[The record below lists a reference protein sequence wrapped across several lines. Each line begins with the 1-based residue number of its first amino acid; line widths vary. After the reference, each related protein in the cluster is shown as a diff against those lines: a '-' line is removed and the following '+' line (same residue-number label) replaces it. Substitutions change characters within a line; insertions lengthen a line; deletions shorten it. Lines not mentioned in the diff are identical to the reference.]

1 MNKLAGKGK
10 GCLKTAFPLLAL
22 LFLAGLWGVATFSLR
37 LTKASPAADAA
48 FRWPY
53 YLYTPTW
60 LEDNRILGKP
70 IHLLVLPNNT
80 GVASDDPAVDDQ
92 DAGNMVFPFQL
103 IFGDLDAA
111 ILIPT
116 FPRPAAEWQYYT
128 HALDRDTLLVDRP
141 DLHRI
146 DLQLTAMIDDAA
158 ERLTRQGW
166 TVDRKVLMFG
176 FSASGMFV
184 NRFTVL
190 HPDRVLAAAVGSP
203 GGWPIAPVSV
213 WQGRSLRY
221 PIGVADLE
229 ELTGEPFD
237 LEAFRRVPMLFF
249 IGDRDENDSVPYPDS
264 YDDEDRTLIFDLLGY
279 APVDRWDDAEAIY
292 SSVGADAEFRMYPGV
307 DHTITLEE
315 FIAIREFF
323 ARAIAGNQT

>member
-1 MNKLAGKGK
+1 MRVLLL
-10 GCLKTAFPLLAL
+10 CPFLAL
-22 LFLAGLWGVATFSLR
+22 FMALYAEAFSLR
-37 LTKASPAADAA
+37 LTRAAPAADAA

-53 YLYTPTW
+53 YLFTPPGAD
-60 LEDNRILGKP
+60 DNRISKKP

-80 GVASDDPAVDDQ
+80 GSTSDDPSVHDRMAL
-92 DAGNMVFPFQL
+92 AGEFLFQL
-103 IFGDLDAA
+103 VFGDMDVT
-111 ILIPT
+111 ILTPT
-116 FPRPAAEWQYYT
+116 FPRPETGWESYT
-128 HALDRDTLLVDRP
+128 HALDRDTLLT
-141 DLHRI
+141 DLPGLQRI
-146 DLQLTAMIDDAA
+146 DLELTAMIDDAA
-158 ERLTRQGW
+158 ARLTRQGW
-166 TVDRKVLMFG
+166 TVDSKVLMFG
-176 FSASGMFV
+176 FSASAMFV
-184 NRFTVL
+184 NRFTLL

-213 WQGRSLRY
+213 WQGRALRY

-292 SSVGADAEFRMYPGV
+292 ASVGADAEFRMCPGV
-307 DHTITLEE
+307 GHAITLEE

-323 ARAIAGNQT
+323 ARALAGNQT